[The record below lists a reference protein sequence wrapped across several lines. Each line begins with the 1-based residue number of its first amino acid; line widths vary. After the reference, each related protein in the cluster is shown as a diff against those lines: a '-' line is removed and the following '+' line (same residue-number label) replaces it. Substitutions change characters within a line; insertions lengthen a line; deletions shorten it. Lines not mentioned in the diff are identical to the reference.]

1 MKVME
6 AEKRQAAEARQV
18 AADARTERIEADK
31 KTAIVARR
39 QLQAARFSRQ
49 EKLYR
54 EIRTREETEKLIVEE
69 RCALASR
76 RRHPHHLHL
85 LRLHL
90 TLLRPNPI
98 QAAP

>member
-69 RCALASR
+69 R
-76 RRHPHHLHL
+76 
-85 LRLHL
+85 
-90 TLLRPNPI
+90 
-98 QAAP
+98 